1 MAAPEI
7 TTENINK
14 VILGNDVRL
23 DLSSDTVT
31 PDKLASGITAH
42 DNSGAKITGTMEM
55 SSVKLQPSKS
65 VTVTQNGTV
74 SVNPDSGYNGLK
86 KVDVTV
92 NVPSSI
98 NKLQP
103 SKSITVTQNGT
114 ISVSPDNGYDGLKKA
129 DITVNVPSSGGTDLK
144 TMIISFEVLTTGEDN
159 HVSLYYVNKNGE
171 YTEDFFDDFSSSN
184 IIEIEVADPSF
195 IIISTPSSCQY
206 DNIEYDFFGN
216 NGTYA
221 DTDYGGGSTHL
232 LIILTQFMRETWK
245 TSRVVLSLD

>member
-1 MAAPEI
+1 MAV
-7 TTENINK
+7 NK
-14 VILGNDVRL
+14 VVYVENGVQKTLV
-23 DLSSDTVT
+23 DLTADTVT
-31 PDKLASGITAH
+31 AETLKKGTIAH
-42 DNSGAKITGTMEM
+42 DKTGAQITGAMES
-55 SSVKLQPSKS
+55 SSVKLQSSKS

-74 SVNPDSGYNGLK
+74 SVSPDS
-86 KVDVTV
+86 
-92 NVPSSI
+92 
-98 NKLQP
+98 
-103 SKSITVTQNGT
+103 
-114 ISVSPDNGYDGLKKA
+114 GYDGLKKA
-129 DITVNVPSSGGTDLK
+129 DVTVNVPSSGGTDLK

-159 HVSLYYVNKNGE
+159 HVSLCYVNKNGE

-206 DNIEYDFFGN
+206 DNIEYDFLGN

-232 LIILTQFMRETWK
+232 LIILTQFMREVWK

>member
-1 MAAPEI
+1 MAV
-7 TTENINK
+7 NK
-14 VILGNDVRL
+14 VVYVENGVQKTLV
-23 DLSSDTVT
+23 DLTADTVT
-31 PDKLASGITAH
+31 AETLKKGTIAH
-42 DNSGAKITGTMEM
+42 DKTGAQITGAME
-55 SSVKLQPSKS
+55 
-65 VTVTQNGTV
+65 
-74 SVNPDSGYNGLK
+74 
-86 KVDVTV
+86 
-92 NVPSSI
+92 
-98 NKLQP
+98 
-103 SKSITVTQNGT
+103 
-114 ISVSPDNGYDGLKKA
+114 
-129 DITVNVPSSGGTDLK
+129 SSGGTDLK

-159 HVSLYYVNKNGE
+159 HVSLCYVNKNGE

-232 LIILTQFMRETWK
+232 LIILTQFMREVWK